1 MKRTLKLLFSLGL
14 ASLLM
19 ASCNF
24 DHSGSS
30 NTEGNKLT
38 YDSGDFVIN
47 TSGTSADF
55 AANMGMGWNLGNTLD
70 ATSNSGKTNVGLNTE
85 TYWGMPT
92 TTQAMIKAVKAA
104 GFKTIRIPVSWHNH
118 ITDSSYTIDSSW
130 MARVKTIVD
139 WAIDEGMCVIIN
151 IHHDNMSVSQLSSNY
166 GFALSTDSSVQE
178 TSKAF
183 LSAVWTQ
190 IATTFAEYDEALVF
204 EVLNEPRDISGE
216 VWGNEWW
223 CNNSQAYDCI
233 KDYEE
238 TCIAAIRAVAG
249 NESRYLMVPGYAASA
264 SDTTELGCY
273 TMPSDTITANGTK
286 KLILSGHAYSP
297 YTFAMSDSTD
307 TTFDSEDASSLTSL
321 FDYLNTN
328 YISKGI
334 GVVMGEASA
343 SDKNNTAERVKWAK
357 DYYAKATAIKIPV
370 VLWDNMVTVANGG
383 NIDSGECHG
392 YFNRNDLTWYFPS
405 IIKAMGSEVYED
417 YAEKVTINNESDED
431 NDDDEDDENQL
442 VILSESDT
450 PQVLDNW
457 EYNWEILSSY
467 FNDATDEGYLT
478 FTTSENSTSSEYS
491 NLKLQAA
498 DWTDVFTAG
507 TVTGATVGEGVLIP
521 TSAAG
526 TIVYKPTADEWSVIK
541 EKGLIVYGYGLTI
554 NKLVLTY

>member
-55 AANMGMGWNLGNTLD
+55 VANMGMGWNLGNTLD
-70 ATSNSGKTNVGLNTE
+70 ATSDSGKTNVGLNTE
-85 TYWGMPT
+85 TYWDMPT

-190 IATTFAEYDEALVF
+190 IATTFADYNEALVF

-223 CNNSQAYDCI
+223 CDNSQAYDCI

-238 TCIAAIRAVAG
+238 TCIAAIRAVEG

-297 YTFAMSDSTD
+297 DNFAMSDSTD

-370 VLWDNMVTVANGG
+370 VLWDNMVTVENGG

-478 FTTSENSTSSEYS
+478 FTTSENSTSTVYS

-507 TVTGATVGEGVLIP
+507 TVTGASVGENVLIP
-521 TSAAG
+521 NSAAG

-541 EKGLIVYGYGLTI
+541 EKGLIVYGYGLPI

>member
-47 TSGTSADF
+47 TSGTSSDF

>member
-14 ASLLM
+14 TSLLM

-55 AANMGMGWNLGNTLD
+55 VANMGMGWNLGNTLD
-70 ATSNSGKTNVGLNTE
+70 ATSDSGKTNVGLNTE

-223 CNNSQAYDCI
+223 CNNSEAYDCI

-417 YAEKVTINNESDED
+417 YAEKVTITNESDED
-431 NDDDEDDENQL
+431 NDDDEDDENQQ

-478 FTTSENSTSSEYS
+478 FTTSENSTSSEYC

-507 TVTGATVGEGVLIP
+507 TVTGASVGENVLIP
-521 TSAAG
+521 TSATG
-526 TIVYKPTADEWSVIK
+526 TIIYKPTADEWSVIK

>member
-24 DHSGSS
+24 DHSGS
-30 NTEGNKLT
+30 NKLT

-47 TSGTSADF
+47 TSGTSVDF
-55 AANMGMGWNLGNTLD
+55 VANMGMGWNLGNTLD
-70 ATSNSGKTNVGLNTE
+70 AAILGSKTKYDLSTE

-118 ITDSSYTIDSSW
+118 ITDSSYTIDSEW
-130 MARVKTIVD
+130 MARVKTVVD

-190 IATTFAEYDEALVF
+190 IATTFADYNAALVF

-223 CNNSQAYDCI
+223 CI

-297 YTFAMSDSTD
+297 YNFAMSDSTD

-383 NIDSGECHG
+383 NINSGECHG
-392 YFNRNDLTWYFPS
+392 YFNRKDLTWYFPS

-417 YAEKVTINNESDED
+417 YEENVSIENESDED

-457 EYNWEILSSY
+457 EYKWEILPSY

-478 FTTSENSTSSEYS
+478 FTTSENSTSSEYC

-507 TVTGATVGEGVLIP
+507 TVTGASVGENVLIP
-521 TSAAG
+521 NSAAG

>member
-55 AANMGMGWNLGNTLD
+55 VANMGMGWNLGNTLD
-70 ATSNSGKTNVGLNTE
+70 ATSDSGKTNVGLNTE

-190 IATTFAEYDEALVF
+190 IATTFADYNEALVF

-238 TCIAAIRAVAG
+238 TCITAIRAVEG

-273 TMPSDTITANGTK
+273 TMPSDTIAANGTK

-297 YTFAMSDSTD
+297 YNFAMSDSTD

-457 EYNWEILSSY
+457 EYKWEILSSY

-478 FTTSENSTSSEYS
+478 FTTSENSTSTEYS

-507 TVTGATVGEGVLIP
+507 TVTGATVDGDVLVP
-521 TSAAG
+521 TSATG
-526 TIVYKPTADEWSVIK
+526 TIIYKPTADEWSVIK

>member
-38 YDSGDFVIN
+38 YDSGNFVIN
-47 TSGTSADF
+47 TSGTSVDF
-55 AANMGMGWNLGNTLD
+55 VANMGMGWNLGNTLD
-70 ATSNSGKTNVGLNTE
+70 ATSNSEKTNVGLNTE

-118 ITDSSYTIDSSW
+118 IKDSSYTIDSSW
-130 MARVKTIVD
+130 MARVKTVVD
-139 WAIDEGMCVIIN
+139 WAINEGMCVIIN
-151 IHHDNMSVSQLSSNY
+151 IHHDNMAVSKLSSNY
-166 GFALSTDSSVQE
+166 GFALSTDLSVQE

-183 LSAVWTQ
+183 LSTVWTQ
-190 IATTFAEYDEALVF
+190 IATTFADYNEALVF

-216 VWGNEWW
+216 VWGNEWY
-223 CNNSQAYDCI
+223 CTNSQAYDCI

-238 TCIAAIRAVAG
+238 TCIAAIRAVER

-264 SDTTELGCY
+264 SDATELGCY
-273 TMPSDTITANGTK
+273 TMPSDTIAANGTK

-297 YTFAMSDSTD
+297 YNFAMSDSTD

-321 FDYLNTN
+321 FNYLKTN
-328 YISKGI
+328 YIDKGI

-370 VLWDNMVTVANGG
+370 VLWDNMSTVANGG
-383 NIDSGECHG
+383 NIDKGECHG

-417 YAEKVTINNESDED
+417 YEENVSIENESDE
-431 NDDDEDDENQL
+431 DDEDDENQL
-442 VILSESDT
+442 VILSESES
-450 PQVLDNW
+450 PEVLANW
-457 EYNWEILSSY
+457 EYNWEIPSSY

-478 FTTSENSTSSEYS
+478 FTTSENSTSSEYL
-491 NLKLQAA
+491 NLKLWAA

-507 TVTGATVGEGVLIP
+507 TVTGASVGENVLIP
-521 TSAAG
+521 NSAAG
-526 TIVYKPTADEWSVIK
+526 TIVYNPTADEWSVIK
-541 EKGLIVYGYGLTI
+541 EKGLIVQGYGLTI
-554 NKLVLTY
+554 TKLVLTY

>member
-55 AANMGMGWNLGNTLD
+55 VANMGMGWNLGNTLD
-70 ATSNSGKTNVGLNTE
+70 ATSDSGKTNVGLNTE

-139 WAIDEGMCVIIN
+139 WAINEGMCVIIN

-223 CNNSQAYDCI
+223 CNNSEAYDCI

-238 TCIAAIRAVAG
+238 TCIAAIRAVEG

-297 YTFAMSDSTD
+297 YNFAMSDSTD

-478 FTTSENSTSSEYS
+478 FTTSENSTSSEYC

-507 TVTGATVGEGVLIP
+507 TVTGAAVGENVLIP
-521 TSAAG
+521 TSATG
-526 TIVYKPTADEWSVIK
+526 TIIYKPTADEWSVIK

>member
-70 ATSNSGKTNVGLNTE
+70 ATSDSGKTNVGLNTE

-190 IATTFAEYDEALVF
+190 IATTFAEYNEALVF
-204 EVLNEPRDISGE
+204 EVLNEPRDIGGE

-238 TCIAAIRAVAG
+238 TCIAAIRAVEE

-264 SDTTELGCY
+264 SDSTELGCY
-273 TMPSDTITANGTK
+273 TMPSDTIAANGTK

-297 YTFAMSDSTD
+297 YNFAMSDSTD

-383 NIDSGECHG
+383 TIDSGECHG

-417 YAEKVTINNESDED
+417 YAEKVTITNESDED

-457 EYNWEILSSY
+457 EYNWEILSWY
-467 FNDATDEGYLT
+467 FNDATDESYLT
-478 FTTSENSTSSEYS
+478 FTTSENSTSSEYC

-507 TVTGATVGEGVLIP
+507 TVTGASVGENVLIP
-521 TSAAG
+521 NSAAG
-526 TIVYKPTADEWSVIK
+526 TIIYKPTADEWSVIK

>member
-55 AANMGMGWNLGNTLD
+55 VANMGMGWNLGNTLD
-70 ATSNSGKTNVGLNTE
+70 ATSDSGKTNVGLNTE

-190 IATTFAEYDEALVF
+190 IATTFADYNEALVF

-238 TCIAAIRAVAG
+238 TCIAAIRAVEG

-297 YTFAMSDSTD
+297 YNFAMSDSTD

-478 FTTSENSTSSEYS
+478 FTTSENSTSTVYS

-507 TVTGATVGEGVLIP
+507 TVTGAIVGENVLIP
-521 TSAAG
+521 NSAAG

>member
-14 ASLLM
+14 TSLLM

-55 AANMGMGWNLGNTLD
+55 VANMGMGWNLGNTLD
-70 ATSNSGKTNVGLNTE
+70 ATSDSGKTNVGLNTE

-223 CNNSQAYDCI
+223 CNNSEAYDCI

-286 KLILSGHAYSP
+286 KLILSGHAYFP

-442 VILSESDT
+442 VILSENDT

-478 FTTSENSTSSEYS
+478 FTTSKNSTSSEYC

-507 TVTGATVGEGVLIP
+507 TVTGAAVGENVLIP
-521 TSAAG
+521 TSATG
-526 TIVYKPTADEWSVIK
+526 TIIYKPTADEWSVIK